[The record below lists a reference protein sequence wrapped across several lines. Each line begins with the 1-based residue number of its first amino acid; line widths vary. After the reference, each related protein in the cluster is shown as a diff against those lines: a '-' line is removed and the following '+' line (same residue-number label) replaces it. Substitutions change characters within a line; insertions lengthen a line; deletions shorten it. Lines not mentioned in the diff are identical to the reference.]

1 MLRFRIRNCNLLY
14 FRPDD
19 KLIRYKLA
27 IIILI
32 FFSCNHLGNDNSAK
46 EDSETFTAKE
56 IYQKAVDATV
66 TVITDNS
73 VGSGFFI
80 DSNIVV
86 TNFHVIKGAKYA
98 FISISNSTIKYEV
111 LGHLGIDE
119 INDLILLKIAYN
131 SNNKLDFRESDF
143 EVGMKVYTIG
153 SPAGLNKTISEG
165 ILSAKRSIDSKSY
178 LQITAPISHGSSGSP
193 LLDDNCKLLG
203 IAVSGIETAENIGFC
218 IPANNLKQLVSFK
231 NDFSTPLIDIN
242 YPNDISRIT
251 TVPPNASISECHF
264 QVGQRYLGGIIVAI
278 FNQCH
283 GLIAAN
289 SDIGGS
295 NIFSWGDAN
304 MLCKS
309 YGDGTWRLPKIKEM
323 KLVLEQSYFLDG
335 LNPKIANQ
343 NEDLTGDWF
352 YWCSDYY
359 NEDYH
364 WRLDCRK
371 DDYAISH
378 GLTGNAST
386 SGGKHCA
393 RPVKTF

>member
-1 MLRFRIRNCNLLY
+1 M
-14 FRPDD
+14 
-19 KLIRYKLA
+19 YKLL
-27 IIILI
+27 IISLL
-32 FFSCNHLGNDNSAK
+32 FFSCNQSKNDNSDRK
-46 EDSETFTAKE
+46 DSETFTAKE
-56 IYQKAVDATV
+56 IYEKAVDATV
-66 TVITDNS
+66 TVETDNS

-98 FISISNSTIKYEV
+98 FITISNSSIKYNV

-119 INDLILLKIAYN
+119 INDLVLLKIAYN
-131 SNNKLDFRESDF
+131 SNNKLNFRESDF
-143 EVGMKVYTIG
+143 EVGMKVFTIG

-165 ILSAKRSIDSKSY
+165 ILSAKRSINSKSY

-218 IPANNLKQLVSFK
+218 IPANNLKQLISFK
-231 NDFSTPLIDIN
+231 SDFLTPLSDVNNPIAI
-242 YPNDISRIT
+242 PAIT
-251 TVPPNASISECHF
+251 TAPPKANIKECNF
-264 QVGQRYLGGIIVAI
+264 QIGQRYLGGIIVALY
-278 FNQCH
+278 NQCH

-295 NIFSWGDAN
+295 NIFSWGDAK
-304 MLCKS
+304 MLCRS

-323 KLVLEQSYFLDG
+323 KLVFDQSDLLGG
-335 LNPKIANQ
+335 LNPKIAYQ
-343 NEDLTGDWF
+343 NEDLVGDWF

-371 DDYAISH
+371 NDYALSH
-378 GLTGNAST
+378 GLSGTSST
-386 SGGKHCA
+386 SGWKHCA